1 MADTQNLKLPNHLA
15 IIMDGNGRW
24 AQKRG
29 LPRTAGH
36 SKGCEVLE
44 QTVRDCAD
52 IGIRYFTVYA
62 FSTENWKRSVEEV
75 SGLMQLFRV
84 WIKRLQKVAMEE
96 NVRVRVIGER
106 SRFAPDLVA
115 SLNEIELKTKD
126 NTKMTFVMAMNY
138 GARDEMRRAVTKI
151 AKRVQAGE
159 LSPDDITE
167 QTISEA
173 LDTRDIPDPDFLI
186 RTSGEKRL
194 SNFLLWQSAY
204 TEFYSTP
211 VLWPDYS
218 KEELLKDIAVYG
230 SRDRRFGGVTKTGG
244 TR

>member
-1 MADTQNLKLPNHLA
+1 MAEETAGIRIPGHVA

-24 AQKRG
+24 AEKRG

-36 SKGCEVLE
+36 AKGCEVLE
-44 QTVRDCAD
+44 QTVRDCAN

-75 SGLMQLFRV
+75 SGLMHLFR
-84 WIKRLQKVAMEE
+84 IYIRKLQKVAMEE

-106 SRFAPDLVA
+106 RRFAPDLITA
-115 SLNEIELKTKD
+115 LDEIESVTKG
-126 NTKMTFVMAMNY
+126 NTRMDFVMAMNY
-138 GARDEMRRAVTKI
+138 GGRDEIRRAVVKL
-151 AKRVQAGE
+151 AGLVRSGALNPE
-159 LSPDDITE
+159 DITE
-167 QTISEA
+167 ETISRA
-173 LDTRDIPDPDFLI
+173 LDTGEIPDPDFLI

-211 VLWPDYS
+211 VLWPDFN
-218 KEELLKDIAVYG
+218 KEELLRDLAVYG
-230 SRDRRFGGVTKTGG
+230 SRDRRYGGVKTK
-244 TR
+244 